1 MSDFELTLSEL
12 HRIKLDLVPVSD
24 LKRLTCRRQFN
35 LLLLFLFRLLL
46 LLLRRLHLE
55 FGLLR
60 RRERPG
66 VDLVVKG
73 GFWFRGSERPGVDL
87 AVKGDFWFRGR

>member
-1 MSDFELTLSEL
+1 MSDFELTLCEL
-12 HRIKLDLVPVSD
+12 QRIKLDLIPVSD
-24 LKRLTCRRQFN
+24 LKRLTGRRHFI

-46 LLLRRLHLE
+46 LLLRRLLLD

-66 VDLVVKG
+66 VDLVVKS

-87 AVKGDFWFRGR
+87 VVKGGFWFWVR

>member
-12 HRIKLDLVPVSD
+12 QRIQLDLIPVSD
-24 LKRLTCRRQFN
+24 LKRLNCRRQFI

-46 LLLRRLHLE
+46 LLLRRLHLD

-60 RRERPG
+60 RSERPNG
-66 VDLVVKG
+66 ELVVKG

-87 AVKGDFWFRGR
+87 AVNGGFWFRGR